1 MRRTV
6 ALLLAVAISPAYAQT
21 PAAASSMSASAKTST
36 ADADFVRRASSAD
49 LTEVALGKL
58 AAQQAS
64 SSDVKKFA
72 ARMVE
77 DYTKSSEALSKAA
90 GSRGLQL
97 AVAPEPAQQQE
108 IDRMKGLEGSKFDR
122 AYSDAMVR
130 DHKLTTGL
138 YQLEAD
144 KGEDPVI
151 RDFAR
156 QQLPVLKEHEKLAD
170 DLPPL

>member
-1 MRRTV
+1 MMRSLTC
-6 ALLLAVAISPAYAQT
+6 LAVVLFTATAFAQA
-21 PAAASSMSASAKTST
+21 PKSIAT
-36 ADADFVRRASSAD
+36 ADADFVRRASSAG
-49 LTEVALGKL
+49 LTEVALGNM

-64 SSDVKKFA
+64 SESVKKFA

-77 DYTKSSEALSKAA
+77 DHTRSNADLAKLA
-90 GSRGLQL
+90 GSKGVQM

-108 IDRMKGLEGSKFDR
+108 IDRLKDLDGAAFDR

-138 YQLEAD
+138 FQLEAD
-144 KGEDPVI
+144 KGEDPEI

-156 QQLPVLKEHEKLAD
+156 SQLPVLKAHEKLAD
-170 DLPPL
+170 DLPPF